1 MKTTGRNVGTGKT
14 ITLTKTHPAQLS
26 LFQTFLPDDRQS
38 GEYSNT
44 IELYD
49 AIPKYFSSSKRM
61 AELRKADIYLPVLR
75 HDFEHNKKWYT
86 VEITPARLIDKD
98 GNEKEYYPTQ
108 REELVEEALKK
119 LALER
124 QNGVYLDNEAGV
136 QFSLYG
142 LRQELH
148 RHGHSMNYPDL
159 VTALNICHGAGLT
172 VRSKDDWEV
181 YLKSPVFPV
190 LVLARR
196 RDWEQ
201 DSQNTRCY
209 VQFNPLVT
217 RSINKLTY
225 RQFHY
230 LAFMHIKN
238 QLARYLFKRLSHNY
252 TQASWDEPYRIL
264 LSTIVRDSA
273 LVNNSRIRD
282 RVRHVDSALDEL
294 MGKDSEES
302 HSYVLMNYEKT
313 VYRGPRNKIEDVLY
327 TLIPSYEFSSQMK
340 KANKRGQY
348 VRYQAVQTGIL
359 SPTEPTEGNKVL
371 SHAGRFPTTQ

>member
-1 MKTTGRNVGTGKT
+1 
-14 ITLTKTHPAQLS
+14 
-26 LFQTFLPDDRQS
+26 
-38 GEYSNT
+38 
-44 IELYD
+44 
-49 AIPKYFSSSKRM
+49 
-61 AELRKADIYLPVLR
+61 
-75 HDFEHNKKWYT
+75 
-86 VEITPARLIDKD
+86 
-98 GNEKEYYPTQ
+98 
-108 REELVEEALKK
+108 
-119 LALER
+119 
-124 QNGVYLDNEAGV
+124 
-136 QFSLYG
+136 
-142 LRQELH
+142 
-148 RHGHSMNYPDL
+148 
-159 VTALNICHGAGLT
+159 
-172 VRSKDDWEV
+172 
-181 YLKSPVFPV
+181 
-190 LVLARR
+190 
-196 RDWEQ
+196 
-201 DSQNTRCY
+201 

-340 KANKRGQY
+340 KANKRGQH

-371 SHAGRFPTTQ
+371 SHAGRFPTSQ